1 MSFLIT
7 GIFFPKTAAAAILF
21 DGTCKVANDET
32 TTDPVVFV
40 IGNVTFC
47 FFTSVVS
54 AVTGAANFVVAV
66 ELTAVGGD
74 FCDGGVAAIGL
85 DDVDADLCCNI
96 GGADFVLAVADI
108 ALAGNF
114 DFAVDVVAVDF
125 GAFEGV
131 VYCDGS
137 VGIVTIA
144 FEFDGKWES

>member
-1 MSFLIT
+1 MIT
-7 GIFFPKTAAAAILF
+7 GLFLNKTAAAAAAILF

-47 FFTSVVS
+47 LFTSVVS

-85 DDVDADLCCNI
+85 ADVDADLCCNI

-144 FEFDGKWES
+144 FEFDEKWES